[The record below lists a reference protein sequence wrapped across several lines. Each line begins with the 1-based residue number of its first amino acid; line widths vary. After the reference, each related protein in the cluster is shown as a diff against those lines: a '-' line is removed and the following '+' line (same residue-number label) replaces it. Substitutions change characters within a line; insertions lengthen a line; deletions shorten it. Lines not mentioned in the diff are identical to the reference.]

1 MIEAAKE
8 RDHTGTPQALVFRP
22 GLYPYEGQVGAIRDL
37 AGQAGWL
44 RVFKATMPTPDALR
58 EELLIACITDD
69 GRTVPYDVADQ
80 LFIVPA
86 ENGGCAADQPPES
99 YLHAIQ
105 EQQFGDFSTRVLSEN
120 EAWIDAES
128 DRLDRY
134 AADIEIEID
143 AQIKELEEEAK
154 ERRKQSR
161 AATLSMEDKLALK
174 RKIKRLEGDI
184 DELKMTKFQ
193 KRKEARQKVE
203 DMLDDFAA
211 ALNLKPEIKPLFTLR
226 WSVE

>member
-1 MIEAAKE
+1 
-8 RDHTGTPQALVFRP
+8 
-22 GLYPYEGQVGAIRDL
+22 
-37 AGQAGWL
+37 
-44 RVFKATMPTPDALR
+44 MPTADALR
-58 EELLIACITDD
+58 EELLIACTTDE
-69 GRTVPYDVADQ
+69 GRTVPAQVADQ
-80 LFIVPA
+80 LFMVPA
-86 ENGGCAADQPPES
+86 SEAGSPDRSIPETT
-99 YLHAIQ
+99 LQAI
-105 EQQFGDFSTRVLSEN
+105 EEEQFGEFSSRVLSEN
-120 EAWIDAES
+120 ELWIDAES

-154 ERRKQSR
+154 ELRKQSR
-161 AATLSMEDKLALK
+161 AATLTMEDKLALK

-226 WSVE
+226 WCVE

>member
-1 MIEAAKE
+1 MIEAAKA
-8 RDHTGTPQALVFRP
+8 RDHTGTPKALVFRP
-22 GLYPYEGQVGAIRDL
+22 SLYPYEGQVGAIRDL

-44 RVFKATMPTPDALR
+44 RIFKATMPTPEALR
-58 EELLIACITDD
+58 EELLIACTTDD
-69 GRTVPYDVADQ
+69 GRTVPNDVADQ

-86 ENGGCAADQPPES
+86 EDAGCAADAPLES
-99 YLHAIQ
+99 KLNAIE
-105 EQQFGDFSTRVLSEN
+105 EQQFGDFSARVLSEN
-120 EAWIDAES
+120 EEWIDAES

-143 AQIKELEEEAK
+143 AQIKDLEEEAK
-154 ERRKQSR
+154 ELRKQSR
-161 AATLSMEDKLALK
+161 SANLRMEDKLALK
-174 RKIKRLEGDI
+174 RKITRLEDDI
-184 DELKMTKFQ
+184 DERKMTKFQ
-193 KRKEARQKVE
+193 KRREARQKVE